1 MGMGT
6 LARRVQACATGGKIH
21 TISAQSVRIRTLAK
35 GSAGHTGRSATLA
48 QHRGG
53 DQAAGRAMHDAEGSP
68 LAVRTEPEDGE
79 ARSLVELE
87 A

>member
-1 MGMGT
+1 MGIGT
-6 LARRVQACATGGKIH
+6 LARRVQACPTGGKIRNF
-21 TISAQSVRIRTLAK
+21 SSPSVRIRTLAK
-35 GSAGHTGRSATLA
+35 GSAGHTGRSAT
-48 QHRGG
+48 RYRTGG
-53 DQAAGRAMHDAEGSP
+53 DLAARGAMHDAEGSP